1 MFLLD
6 NRVLQLDTPFEH
18 DGTSYPANWLRLAT
32 PEERAAIGITEVV
45 EQPRPDDRFYWV
57 SGPNLDG
64 SWTANPKDLAGL
76 KTSWTAQFKQ
86 TAYTMLLPSDWLIIR
101 KQENNTEVPADW
113 TTYREAV
120 RTTTALAISD
130 MEAATDIEAFIA
142 SVSSVQ
148 WPVSPDNQPMV
159 EEPVAPV
166 VESIQPVAPT
176 EEINVPSP

>member
-6 NRVLQLDTPFEH
+6 GRVLQLDTPFEH
-18 DGTSYPANWLRLAT
+18 DGTSYPANWLRLAS
-32 PEERAAIGITEVV
+32 PEARAAIGITEVV
-45 EQPRPDDRFYWV
+45 EQPRPDDRFFWV
-57 SGPNLDG
+57 SGPDNNGDY
-64 SWTANPKDLAGL
+64 TAIPKDLDGL
-76 KTSWTAQFKQ
+76 KKTWEAQFKQ
-86 TAYTMLLPSDWLIIR
+86 TAYAMLLTSDWLIIR
-101 KQENNTEVPADW
+101 KQEIGTEVPADW

-142 SVSSVQ
+142 SVTSVQ

-159 EEPVAPV
+159 EA
-166 VESIQPVAPT
+166 PVAPT

>member
-1 MFLLD
+1 MFILD
-6 NRVLQLDTPFEH
+6 GRILPLDTPFEH
-18 DGTSYPANWLRLAT
+18 NGTSYPANWLRLAT

-64 SWTANPKDLAGL
+64 SWTAIPKDLDGL
-76 KTSWTAQFKQ
+76 KKTWTAQFKQ
-86 TAYTMLLPSDWLIIR
+86 TAYSMLLPSDWLIIR
-101 KQENNTEVPADW
+101 KQENNTDVPADW

-120 RTTTALAISD
+120 RTKTASTITAL
-130 MEAATDIEAFIA
+130 EAATDIDAFIA
-142 SVSSVQ
+142 VVTNVE

-166 VESIQPVAPT
+166 VEPIQPV
-176 EEINVPSP
+176 SPAQ